1 MGPTHIQLVCH
12 GAGLEFDRISIH
24 CALAAF
30 HMQQGAHH
38 SSVLEGNKHFEEA
51 NRLLLAAKH
60 INPTEQ
66 MIQIGYGQLQCA
78 KVPGR
83 SWAALI

>member
-1 MGPTHIQLVCH
+1 
-12 GAGLEFDRISIH
+12 
-24 CALAAF
+24 
-30 HMQQGAHH
+30 MQQGAHH

-78 KVPGR
+78 KVSLAVHRLPSSAGLPG
-83 SWAALI
+83 SSLH